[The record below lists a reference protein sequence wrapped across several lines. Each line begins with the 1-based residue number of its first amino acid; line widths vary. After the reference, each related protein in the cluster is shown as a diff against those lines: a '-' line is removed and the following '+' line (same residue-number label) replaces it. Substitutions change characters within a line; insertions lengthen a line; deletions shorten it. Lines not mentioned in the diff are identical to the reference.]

1 VKAVALK
8 EFNYTYPEA
17 AVNTF
22 VASFYEAVMLY
33 AYALNDTLEQGY
45 EISNGS
51 AVTHAMWNRT
61 FPGITGNVSIDGNG
75 DRQADYSLLDMDPET
90 GNFEVVANY
99 YGDTQQLTMKENRS
113 ITWSGGRTS
122 PPPDKP
128 VCGFDGSLCPDT
140 AFPKY
145 AIVSIVLSGV
155 MVIMLITSLFMYR

>member
-1 VKAVALK
+1 MALK

-61 FPGITGNVSIDGNG
+61 FPGGLVDLIVDLS
-75 DRQADYSLLDMDPET
+75 
-90 GNFEVVANY
+90 
-99 YGDTQQLTMKENRS
+99 YG
-113 ITWSGGRTS
+113 G
-122 PPPDKP
+122 
-128 VCGFDGSLCPDT
+128 
-140 AFPKY
+140 
-145 AIVSIVLSGV
+145 
-155 MVIMLITSLFMYR
+155 